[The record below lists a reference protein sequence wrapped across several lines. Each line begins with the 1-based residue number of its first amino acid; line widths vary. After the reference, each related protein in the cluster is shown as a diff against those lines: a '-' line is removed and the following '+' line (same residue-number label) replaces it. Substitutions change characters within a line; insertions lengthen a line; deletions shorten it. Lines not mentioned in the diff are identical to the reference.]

1 MLCPICKKVS
11 LKKAIIA
18 ETEVDYC
25 PNCLGLWFK
34 EDELRQ
40 AKDVKDRNL
49 RWLDID
55 LWKDADKFKIS
66 PGQKLCSSCRLPVY
80 EVKYGSSD
88 IKVDVCNLCRGIWL
102 DRGEFKK
109 IISYLRE
116 EADKEILDHYLKN
129 LISEFGE
136 IFQGPEEFAEE
147 VEDFLIVLK
156 MLNYKLAVQHP
167 AIASI
172 IASLPK

>member
-1 MLCPICKKVS
+1 MICPIDKIKLERALV
-11 LKKAIIA
+11 A

-25 PNCLGLWFK
+25 PKCLGLWFE

-55 LWKDADKFKIS
+55 LWKDDEKFRIS
-66 PGQKLCSSCRLPVY
+66 PGQKLCPSCRLPLY
-80 EVKYGSSD
+80 EAQYGSSK
-88 IKVDVCNLCRGIWL
+88 IKVDLCNLCHGVWL

-109 IISYLRE
+109 IIQYLQQ
-116 EADKEILDHYLKN
+116 EADREILDNYLKN

-136 IFQGPEEFAEE
+136 IFQGPETFREE
-147 VEDFLIVLK
+147 LEDLLIVLK
-156 MLNYKLAVQHP
+156 ILNYKLAVQHP
-167 AIASI
+167 AIARL
-172 IASLPK
+172 IAGLPK